1 MAQPVR
7 CDISAG
13 VILRWHTKTRSAVL
27 KNIRQDSLLKQM
39 LENDFWTLLRS
50 ENSIVKF
57 TDTIYSCSVAISSR
71 YNLGVNMSCFSTR
84 ASNVFFQIPMPIK
97 SHGLI
102 FYEEPQWNK
111 LQIFVHG
118 IKRGLHRR
126 QHVLKQILAKM
137 LGRDFV
143 NWCCPLPLLIT

>member
-13 VILRWHTKTRSAVL
+13 VILRWRTKTRSAVL

-57 TDTIYSCSVAISSR
+57 TDTIYSCSVVISSR
-71 YNLGVNMSCFSTR
+71 YNLGVNMSVS
-84 ASNVFFQIPMPIK
+84 
-97 SHGLI
+97 
-102 FYEEPQWNK
+102 
-111 LQIFVHG
+111 
-118 IKRGLHRR
+118 
-126 QHVLKQILAKM
+126 QHAQVM
-137 LGRDFV
+137 CSFRFP
-143 NWCCPLPLLIT
+143 CPLKAMGSFSMRSPSEINSKYLCTASKGAYIADSTSSNKYWRKCWGGILLIDAVLFPF